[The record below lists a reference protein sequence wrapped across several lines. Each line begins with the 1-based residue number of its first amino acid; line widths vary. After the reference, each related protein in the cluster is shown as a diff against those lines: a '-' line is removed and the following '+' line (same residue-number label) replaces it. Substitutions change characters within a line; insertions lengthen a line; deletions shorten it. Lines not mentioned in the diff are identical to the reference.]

1 VSVVVTSS
9 NENYQGI
16 LDAINELRARN
27 GESAQNNPPNYKGI
41 INALQSLNKWGQ
53 VENGDTP
60 PGYVPDYDSSG
71 NITGSHYNP
80 QPDNGRLWFDIR
92 SGRLLIWQD
101 DGWYQTNGADGLPFF
116 ATAAPG
122 SEVPGA
128 LWFNT
133 ANLNLYI
140 YDGSNW
146 ILVSSPTG
154 ATTTTALPL
163 TSAES
168 NLFPV
173 PGNVQTQNQANT
185 YFINAVTTLQTDVT
199 TLETEP
205 AAPIS
210 ATAPSA
216 ATAGE
221 FWFNS
226 TTLELRVSYG
236 GAWVPASLP
245 LTDDTDFVALSNT
258 VTNNYTTTTNLITAS
273 NVRITA
279 LENEPLRTL
288 TLAVDTNE
296 KSIVLNDSAATN
308 TQVKFLGTNGIGIAV
323 TATDITI
330 DAAGVLTSA
339 SALIAA
345 TGWGTAI
352 TNLTTRTTTLETDVT
367 ALQNTPV
374 VSVSAFNT
382 LSNTVSGLPTTADLN
397 LKVDK
402 SSPAFTTDVD
412 FNNNRLIQVGT
423 ATASTDGVNKAYA
436 DAIKTYA
443 DNTFITQTTSTL
455 GNLIISRTNLSAP
468 ALDFSGS
475 HTNSY
480 EALKFKTYGGAGTVT
495 FGVTTYT
502 NEYAYT
508 FTGDEEFSWI
518 GASGK
523 TAFIDDTGITTEA
536 LTIADISRNAGG
548 TQVLSNT
555 IDVKERIS
563 TYQTALIGVRTALNT
578 SSDYA
583 SFKTAAL
590 TALANI

>member
-1 VSVVVTSS
+1 MTSN
-9 NENYQGI
+9 NENYQGV

-60 PGYVPDYDSSG
+60 PGYTPDYDSSG

-116 ATAAPG
+116 ATAAPA

-163 TSAES
+163 TTAES

-173 PGNVQTQNQANT
+173 PSSVQTQDQANT
-185 YFINAVTTLQTDVT
+185 YLIGAVTTLQTNVT
-199 TLETEP
+199 ALQTEP
-205 AAPIS
+205 AAPIAAS
-210 ATAPSA
+210 APSA

-226 TTLELRVSYG
+226 NTLELRVSYG

-245 LTDDTDFVALSNT
+245 LTDDTDFVALSTT
-258 VTNNYTTTTNLITAS
+258 VTNNYTTTTNQITAS
-273 NVRITA
+273 NARITT
-279 LENEPLRTL
+279 LENAPLRTL
-288 TLAVDTNE
+288 SLAGDANAN
-296 KSIVLNDSAATN
+296 SIVLNDSAATN
-308 TQVKFLGTNGIGIAV
+308 TQVAFLGTNGIAIAV
-323 TATDITI
+323 TGTTLTI
-330 DAAGVLTSA
+330 DAAAVLTA
-339 SALIAA
+339 ANNQIIA

-352 TNLTTRTTTLETDVT
+352 TNLTTRTTTLETNVT

-382 LSNTVSGLPTTADLN
+382 LSTTVNGLPTTTDLN

-402 SSPAFTTDVD
+402 SNAVFSTDVD
-412 FNNNRLIQVGT
+412 INNKRLLQV
-423 ATASTDGVNKAYA
+423 ATPTQTTDGVNKAYA

-443 DNTFITQTTSTL
+443 DNTFITQTNSTL

-475 HTNSY
+475 HTNSF
-480 EALKFKTYGGAGTVT
+480 EAFKFKTYGGSGTVT
-495 FGVTTYT
+495 FGVTTYA

-518 GASGK
+518 GAAGK
-523 TAFIDDTGITTEA
+523 TAFVDDTGITTEA

-548 TQVLSNT
+548 TQILANT

-563 TYQTALIGVRTALNT
+563 TYQTALIGVRNALNS
-578 SSDYA
+578 SSDYN

>member
-1 VSVVVTSS
+1 MTSS

-60 PGYVPDYDSSG
+60 PGYTPDYDSSG

-116 ATAAPG
+116 ATAAPS

-163 TSAES
+163 TTAES

-173 PGNVQTQNQANT
+173 PSSVQTQDQANT
-185 YFINAVTTLQTDVT
+185 YLIGAVTTLQTNVT
-199 TLETEP
+199 ALQTEP
-205 AAPIS
+205 AAPIAAS
-210 ATAPSA
+210 APSA

-226 TTLELRVSYG
+226 NTLELRVSYG

-245 LTDDTDFVALSNT
+245 LTDDTDFVALSTT
-258 VTNNYTTTTNLITAS
+258 VTNNYTTTTNQITAS
-273 NVRITA
+273 NARITT
-279 LENEPLRTL
+279 LENAPLRTL
-288 TLAVDTNE
+288 SLAGDANAN
-296 KSIVLNDSAATN
+296 SIVLNDSAATN
-308 TQVKFLGTNGIGIAV
+308 TQVAFLGTNGIAISV
-323 TATDITI
+323 TGTTLTI
-330 DAAGVLTSA
+330 DAAAVLTA
-339 SALIAA
+339 ANNQIIA

-352 TNLTTRTTTLETDVT
+352 TNLTTRTTTLETNVT

-382 LSNTVSGLPTTADLN
+382 LSTTVNGLPTTTDLN

-402 SSPAFTTDVD
+402 SNAVFSTDVD
-412 FNNNRLIQVGT
+412 INNKRLLQV
-423 ATASTDGVNKAYA
+423 ATPTQTTDGVNKAYA

-443 DNTFITQTTSTL
+443 DNTFITQTNSTL

-475 HTNSY
+475 HTNSF
-480 EALKFKTYGGAGTVT
+480 EAFKFKTYGGSGTVT

-518 GASGK
+518 GAAGK
-523 TAFIDDTGITTEA
+523 TAFVDDTGITTEA

-548 TQVLSNT
+548 TQILANT

-563 TYQTALIGVRTALNT
+563 TYQTALIGVRNALTN
-578 SSDYA
+578 SSDYN

-590 TALANI
+590 SALANI

>member
-1 VSVVVTSS
+1 MSVVVTSN
-9 NENYQGI
+9 NENYQGV

-60 PGYVPDYDSSG
+60 PGYTPDYDSSG

-116 ATAAPG
+116 ATAAPA

-163 TSAES
+163 TTAES

-173 PGNVQTQNQANT
+173 PSSVQTQDQANT
-185 YFINAVTTLQTDVT
+185 YLIGAVTTLQTNVT
-199 TLETEP
+199 ALQTEP
-205 AAPIS
+205 AAPIAAS
-210 ATAPSA
+210 APSA

-226 TTLELRVSYG
+226 NTLELRVSYG

-245 LTDDTDFVALSNT
+245 LTDDTDFVALSTT
-258 VTNNYTTTTNLITAS
+258 VTNNYTTTTNQITAS
-273 NVRITA
+273 NARITT
-279 LENEPLRTL
+279 LENAPLRTL
-288 TLAVDTNE
+288 SLAGDANAN
-296 KSIVLNDSAATN
+296 SIVLNDSAATN
-308 TQVKFLGTNGIGIAV
+308 TQVAFLGTNGIAIAV
-323 TATDITI
+323 TGTTLTI
-330 DAAGVLTSA
+330 DAAAVLTA
-339 SALIAA
+339 ANNQIIA

-352 TNLTTRTTTLETDVT
+352 TNLTTRTTTLETNVT

-382 LSNTVSGLPTTADLN
+382 LSTTVNGLPTTTDLN

-402 SSPAFTTDVD
+402 SNAVFSTDVD
-412 FNNNRLIQVGT
+412 INNKRLLQV
-423 ATASTDGVNKAYA
+423 ATPTQTTDGVNKAYA

-443 DNTFITQTTSTL
+443 DNTFITQTNSTL

-475 HTNSY
+475 HTNSF
-480 EALKFKTYGGAGTVT
+480 EAFKFKTYGGSGTVT
-495 FGVTTYT
+495 FGVTTYA

-518 GASGK
+518 GAAGK
-523 TAFIDDTGITTEA
+523 TAFVDDTGITTEA

-548 TQVLSNT
+548 TQILANT

-563 TYQTALIGVRTALNT
+563 TYQTALIGVRNALNS
-578 SSDYA
+578 SSDYN